1 MTSHSAEASVKFA
14 DVAETIVLPDNGG
27 YGRMKLIPRGI
38 DDARFIANVSIT
50 YRLLNDAPSSRLRLA
65 AVPISRVQFAE
76 LERLLAVWL
85 EHRTP
90 FEINLP
96 AHRNGVFR
104 FTVGPD
110 SDYICSLEKP
120 AFRIDIDWC
129 SVSAVVVRVVDQSCI
144 RLFHEG
150 VAGWLRLGGSALE

>member
-1 MTSHSAEASVKFA
+1 LVRYSTEANVKFA

-27 YGRMKLIPRGI
+27 YGRMKLIPRSI
-38 DDARFIANVSIT
+38 DDERFIANVSIA
-50 YRLLNDAPSSRLRLA
+50 YRFLDEAPSSRLRLA
-65 AVPISRVQFAE
+65 AVSISRARFAQ

-90 FEINLP
+90 FEINLSS
-96 AHRNGVFR
+96 HRNGVFR
-104 FTVGPD
+104 LTVGPD
-110 SDYICSLEKP
+110 SDYISSLEKP

-129 SVSAVVVRVVDQSCI
+129 SVSAAVVRVVDQSCI

-150 VAGWLRLGGSALE
+150 VAGWLRLGGPAVE